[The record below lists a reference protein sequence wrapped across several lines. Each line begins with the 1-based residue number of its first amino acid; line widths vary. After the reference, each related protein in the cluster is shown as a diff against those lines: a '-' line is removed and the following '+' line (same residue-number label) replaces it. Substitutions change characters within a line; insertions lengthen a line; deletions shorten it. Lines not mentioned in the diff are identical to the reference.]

1 MFRKDGDFMKFVW
14 EKYFP
19 WYFLADLVI
28 WSAVIGGILYWVTR

>member
-1 MFRKDGDFMKFVW
+1 MRFVW

-28 WSAVIGGILYWVTR
+28 WSAIGGVLYWVLR